1 MVKKKVSNKGMN
13 KNLIIGIIVVALLLV
28 GGFLYFNNQ
37 KEVGLSPAGSP
48 PLKVVGIKGGGIF
61 SYQKTDLCP
70 TMILNSKGEKL
81 LDEFPLAYF
90 YLKSSKDIVLGN
102 LRLQVGRYHESVD
115 ARLDIIEDYRAV
127 IYNLKTPWEQEDLG
141 VIESYV
147 DKGRVYVRWDDLSVE
162 LEKGQKYGLA
172 IIVNLNKKFNVDDL
186 VEVFLALTKTGH
198 NYHLSDDN
206 SISYKTINGAPR
218 ASKTT
223 VFDRANCPLVPNPD
237 ICNPEEHVY
246 LDGKGSKFM
255 NMGDTKLINGH
266 KITYE
271 FAFTEGEKSEYF
283 FKVDGKKVP
292 VLDLHEGNNWQD
304 QADITKLVGDGHNH
318 IAILQSEG
326 PNIETAEASFTLTC
340 GRGSCNDTDGGIN
353 YAKKGNVSGKSQA
366 GSVYG
371 PGAGFIGGFVDS
383 CSDKESITE
392 WYCDGINPKVSN
404 YACPNGCFNGACLD
418 KN

>member
-1 MVKKKVSNKGMN
+1 MFLKMVNKKVSNKGMN

-223 VFDRANCPLVPNPD
+223 VFDRANCPRS
-237 ICNPEEHVY
+237 I
-246 LDGKGSKFM
+246 
-255 NMGDTKLINGH
+255 
-266 KITYE
+266 
-271 FAFTEGEKSEYF
+271 
-283 FKVDGKKVP
+283 
-292 VLDLHEGNNWQD
+292 
-304 QADITKLVGDGHNH
+304 
-318 IAILQSEG
+318 
-326 PNIETAEASFTLTC
+326 
-340 GRGSCNDTDGGIN
+340 GSCTDTDGGIN
-353 YAKKGNVSGKSQA
+353 YAKKGSVSGKGQGGMA
-366 GSVYG
+366 YG
-371 PGAGFIGGFVDS
+371 PDVGFGMIDTCGDS
-383 CSDKESITE
+383 KTIITE

-404 YACPNGCFNGACLD
+404 YECPNGCFNGACLD